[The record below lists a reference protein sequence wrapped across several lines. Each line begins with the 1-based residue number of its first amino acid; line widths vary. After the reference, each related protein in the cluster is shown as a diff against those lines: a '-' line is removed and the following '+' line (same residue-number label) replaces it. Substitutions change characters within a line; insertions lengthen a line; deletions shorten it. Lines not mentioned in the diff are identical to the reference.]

1 MKRRTFLKRFL
12 IVPLLLTG
20 FSKFL
25 IACGAKSGN
34 TATAAPS
41 TGGDCT
47 ANGTEVT
54 IGSNH
59 GHTVSTISSADVT
72 TGTQQT
78 YGLDS
83 GSAGHTH
90 TYTVSAANFTTL
102 QGNNGVLITSDAD
115 GTGHTHAVTI
125 DCA

>member
-1 MKRRTFLKRFL
+1 MQRRIFLKRTMIGTF
-12 IVPLLLTG
+12 LLTG

-34 TATAAPS
+34 TATPAPS
-41 TGGDCT
+41 AGGDCT

-59 GHTVSTISSADVT
+59 GHTVNTISSADVT
-72 TGTQQT
+72 TGTQQS
-78 YGLDS
+78 YGLNS

-90 TYTVSAANFTTL
+90 TFTVTAANFTTL
-102 QGNNGVLITSDAD
+102 QGNNGVLITSDTD

>member
-1 MKRRTFLKRFL
+1 MKRRIFLKRSLMGTFL
-12 IVPLLLTG
+12 MAG

-25 IACGAKSGN
+25 IACGAKSGS
-34 TATAAPS
+34 TATPAPS
-41 TGGDCT
+41 AGGDC
-47 ANGTEVT
+47 AASGTEVT

-59 GHTVSTISSADVT
+59 GHTASSISSADVT
-72 TGTQQT
+72 TGTQQS

-83 GSAGHTH
+83 GTAGHTH
-90 TYTVSAANFTTL
+90 TYTVTAANFSTL
-102 QGNNGVLITSDAD
+102 QGNNGVLIASDAD